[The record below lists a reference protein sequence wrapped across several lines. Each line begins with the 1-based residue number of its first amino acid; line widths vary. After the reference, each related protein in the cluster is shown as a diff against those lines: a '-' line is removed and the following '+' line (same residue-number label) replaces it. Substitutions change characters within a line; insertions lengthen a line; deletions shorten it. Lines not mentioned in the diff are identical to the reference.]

1 MEWFIKKNATLP
13 TLKVKVNKDGRSDFE
28 RGDTDLSE
36 SSVFFSMIDT
46 ETQIPK
52 ISSKHGSVI
61 SEVNN
66 EGETEYYAS
75 YQFTKTETNKEGR
88 YSAEFMLLNTDGVI
102 YLPINEK
109 LFINVTE
116 SFSLDDS
123 EFVDNYTIDYSCCP
137 ETIRPNEIIKYLS
150 NQDGYRLI
158 ANQDFLAN
166 TQYIITLNTQ

>member
-13 TLKVKVNKDGRSDFE
+13 TLKVKVVKDGRSDFE
-28 RGDTDLSE
+28 RGDTNLSE
-36 SSVFFSMIDT
+36 SSVFFSMTDT

-52 ISSKHGSVI
+52 ISSKPGSVI
-61 SEVNN
+61 SEINN
-66 EGETEYYAS
+66 EGKTEYYAS

-88 YSAEFMLLNTDGVI
+88 YLGEFMILNDDGVI
-102 YLPINEK
+102 YLPINDK

-137 ETIRPNEIIKYLS
+137 ETVRPDEIIKYLS
-150 NQDGYRLI
+150 NQDGLKLVT
-158 ANQDFLAN
+158 NQGFSAN
-166 TQYIITLNTQ
+166 TKYIITLNT